1 MQYVKQELLDE
12 INEFIDEHEIDLG
25 GITADDFS
33 DMDEYPIIYSWL
45 DGLDLEPEQTET
57 KQEVGE
63 RYVDF
68 IEYIS
73 GINESLMVVKDKY
86 AVVVCDEDYIL
97 TEINPVPV
105 FSIFMEDKE
114 PYWFGDE
121 DEAKKYLVPG
131 AEIVQ
136 KL

>member
-1 MQYVKQELLDE
+1 MQYVKQELIDE
-12 INEFIDEHEIDLG
+12 INKFIDENKIDNY
-25 GITADDFS
+25 GIRINDFS
-33 DMDEYPIIYSWL
+33 YMNSYPIINNWL
-45 DGLDLEPEQTET
+45 DGLDLEQIET

-63 RYVDF
+63 RFIDF
-68 IEYIS
+68 IQYIS
-73 GINESLMVVKDKY
+73 GIKESLMVIKNKY
-86 AVVVCDEDYIL
+86 AVVVYDEDYIL

-114 PYWFGDE
+114 PYWFDDE

-131 AEIVQ
+131 AEIIQ

>member
-12 INEFIDEHEIDLG
+12 INEFIDEHEIDNC
-25 GITADDFS
+25 GIMTSDFS
-33 DMDEYPIIYSWL
+33 NMYEYPIIYNWL
-45 DGLDLEPEQTET
+45 DGLDLEQTET

-68 IEYIS
+68 IKYIS

-86 AVVVCDEDYIL
+86 AVVVYDEDYIL

-114 PYWFGDE
+114 PYWFDDE

>member
-12 INEFIDEHEIDLG
+12 INKFIDENKIDDY
-25 GITADDFS
+25 GIRINDFS
-33 DMDEYPIIYSWL
+33 YMNSYPIINNWL
-45 DGLDLEPEQTET
+45 DGLDLEQIET

-63 RYVDF
+63 RFIDF
-68 IEYIS
+68 IQYIS
-73 GINESLMVVKDKY
+73 GIKESLMVVKNKY

-114 PYWFGDE
+114 PYWFDDE

-131 AEIVQ
+131 AEIIQ

>member
-1 MQYVKQELLDE
+1 MQYVKQELLNE
-12 INEFIDEHEIDLG
+12 INKFIDKNKIDNY
-25 GITADDFS
+25 GIRINDFS
-33 DMDEYPIIYSWL
+33 YMNSYPIIQNWL
-45 DGLDLEPEQTET
+45 DGLDLEQMET

-63 RYVDF
+63 RFIDF
-68 IEYIS
+68 IQYIS
-73 GINESLMVVKDKY
+73 GIKESLMVVKNKY
-86 AVVVCDEDYIL
+86 AVVVYDEDYIL

-114 PYWFGDE
+114 PYWFDDE

-131 AEIVQ
+131 AEIIQ

>member
-12 INEFIDEHEIDLG
+12 INKFIDENKIDDY
-25 GITADDFS
+25 GIRVNDFS
-33 DMDEYPIIYSWL
+33 YMNSYPIINNWL
-45 DGLDLEPEQTET
+45 DGLDLEQIET

-63 RYVDF
+63 RFIDF
-68 IEYIS
+68 IQYIS
-73 GINESLMVVKDKY
+73 GIKESLMVVKNKY
-86 AVVVCDEDYIL
+86 AVVVYDEDYIL

-114 PYWFGDE
+114 PYWFDDE

-131 AEIVQ
+131 AEIIQ

>member
-1 MQYVKQELLDE
+1 MQYVKQELIDE
-12 INEFIDEHEIDLG
+12 IEEFIDDQSIDNC
-25 GITADDFS
+25 GITVGDFS
-33 DMDEYPIIYSWL
+33 DMYEYPIIYNWL
-45 DGLDLEPEQTET
+45 DGLDLEQTKT
-57 KQEVGE
+57 KQEIGE

-68 IEYIS
+68 IQYIS

-86 AVVVCDEDYIL
+86 AVVVYDEDYIL

-114 PYWFGDE
+114 PYWFDDE

-131 AEIVQ
+131 AEIIQ

>member
-12 INEFIDEHEIDLG
+12 INKFIDENKIDNY
-25 GITADDFS
+25 GIRINDFS
-33 DMDEYPIIYSWL
+33 YMNSYPIINNWL
-45 DGLDLEPEQTET
+45 DGLDLEQIET

-63 RYVDF
+63 RFIDF
-68 IEYIS
+68 IQYIS
-73 GINESLMVVKDKY
+73 GIKESLMVVKNKY
-86 AVVVCDEDYIL
+86 AVVVYDEDYIL

-114 PYWFGDE
+114 PYWFDDE

-131 AEIVQ
+131 AEIIQ

>member
-12 INEFIDEHEIDLG
+12 INKFIDENKIDDC
-25 GITADDFS
+25 GIRINDFS
-33 DMDEYPIIYSWL
+33 YMNSYPIINNWL
-45 DGLDLEPEQTET
+45 DGLDLEQIET

-63 RYVDF
+63 RFIDF
-68 IEYIS
+68 IQYIS
-73 GINESLMVVKDKY
+73 GIKESLMVVKNKY
-86 AVVVCDEDYIL
+86 AVVVYDEDYIL

-114 PYWFGDE
+114 PYWFDDE

-131 AEIVQ
+131 AEIIQ

>member
-1 MQYVKQELLDE
+1 MQYVKQDLLDE
-12 INEFIDEHEIDLG
+12 INEFIDNNDIDDC
-25 GITADDFS
+25 GITVNDFS
-33 DMDEYPIIYSWL
+33 YIMESYQIIYRWL
-45 DGLDLEPEQTET
+45 DGLDLEQIET

-63 RYVDF
+63 RFIDF
-68 IEYIS
+68 IQYIS
-73 GINESLMVVKDKY
+73 GIKESLMVVKNKY
-86 AVVVCDEDYIL
+86 AVVVYDEDYIL

-114 PYWFGDE
+114 PYWFDDE

-131 AEIVQ
+131 AEIIQ

>member
-12 INEFIDEHEIDLG
+12 INNFIDENKIDYY
-25 GITADDFS
+25 GIRINDFS
-33 DMDEYPIIYSWL
+33 YINSYPIIQDWL
-45 DGLDLEPEQTET
+45 DGLDLEQIET

-63 RYVDF
+63 RFIDF
-68 IEYIS
+68 IQYIS
-73 GINESLMVVKDKY
+73 GIKESLMVVKNKY
-86 AVVVCDEDYIL
+86 AVVVYDEDYIL

-114 PYWFGDE
+114 PYWFDDE

-131 AEIVQ
+131 AEIIQ

>member
-1 MQYVKQELLDE
+1 MQYVKQDLLDE
-12 INEFIDEHEIDLG
+12 INEFIDDQSIDG
-25 GITADDFS
+25 CGITVGDFADI
-33 DMDEYPIIYSWL
+33 MDEYPIIYNWL
-45 DGLDLEPEQTET
+45 DGLDLEQTET

-68 IEYIS
+68 IKYIS

-86 AVVVCDEDYIL
+86 AVVVYDEDYIL

-114 PYWFGDE
+114 PYWFDDE

-131 AEIVQ
+131 AEIIQ

>member
-1 MQYVKQELLDE
+1 MQYVKQDLLDE
-12 INEFIDEHEIDLG
+12 INEFIDNNEIDNC
-25 GITADDFS
+25 GITVNDFS
-33 DMDEYPIIYSWL
+33 YIMDSYPIIYRWL
-45 DGLDLEPEQTET
+45 DGFDLEQIET

-63 RYVDF
+63 RFVDF
-68 IEYIS
+68 IQYIS

-86 AVVVCDEDYIL
+86 AVVVYDEDYIL

-114 PYWFGDE
+114 PYLFDDE

-131 AEIVQ
+131 AEIIQ

>member
-1 MQYVKQELLDE
+1 MQYVKQELLNE
-12 INEFIDEHEIDLG
+12 INKFIDKNKIDNY
-25 GITADDFS
+25 GIRINDFS
-33 DMDEYPIIYSWL
+33 YMNSYPIIQNWL
-45 DGLDLEPEQTET
+45 NGLDLEQMET

-63 RYVDF
+63 RFIDF
-68 IEYIS
+68 IQYIS
-73 GINESLMVVKDKY
+73 GIKESLMVVKNKY
-86 AVVVCDEDYIL
+86 AVVVYDGDYIL

-114 PYWFGDE
+114 PYWFDDE

-131 AEIVQ
+131 AEIIQ

>member
-12 INEFIDEHEIDLG
+12 INKFIDENKIDDY
-25 GITADDFS
+25 GIRINDFS
-33 DMDEYPIIYSWL
+33 YMNSYPIINNWL
-45 DGLDLEPEQTET
+45 DGLDLEQIET

-63 RYVDF
+63 RFIDF
-68 IEYIS
+68 IQYIS
-73 GINESLMVVKDKY
+73 GIKESLMVVKNKY
-86 AVVVCDEDYIL
+86 AVVVYDEDYIL

-114 PYWFGDE
+114 PYWFDDE

-131 AEIVQ
+131 AEIIQ

>member
-25 GITADDFS
+25 GIIADDFS
-33 DMDEYPIIYSWL
+33 NMDEYPIIYNWL
-45 DGLDLEPEQTET
+45 DGLDLERIET

-68 IEYIS
+68 IQYIS
-73 GINESLMVVKDKY
+73 GIKESLMVVKDKY
-86 AVVVCDEDYIL
+86 AVVVYDEDYIL

-114 PYWFGDE
+114 PYWFDDE

>member
-12 INEFIDEHEIDLG
+12 INEFIDDSAIDG
-25 GITADDFS
+25 CGIMTSDFGNL
-33 DMDEYPIIYSWL
+33 EFYPKINDWL
-45 DGLDLEPEQTET
+45 NGEGLNHAET

-63 RYVDF
+63 RFIDF
-68 IEYIS
+68 IQYIS

-86 AVVVCDEDYIL
+86 AVIIYDEDYIL

-114 PYWFGDE
+114 PYWFDDE

-131 AEIVQ
+131 AEIIQ

>member
-1 MQYVKQELLDE
+1 MQYVKQDLLDE
-12 INEFIDEHEIDLG
+12 INEFIDDNEIDDC
-25 GITADDFS
+25 GITVNDFS
-33 DMDEYPIIYSWL
+33 YIMESYQIIYRWL
-45 DGLDLEPEQTET
+45 DGFDLEQTET

-86 AVVVCDEDYIL
+86 AVVVYDEDYIL

-114 PYWFGDE
+114 PYLFDDE

-131 AEIVQ
+131 AEIIQ

>member
-12 INEFIDEHEIDLG
+12 INKFIDENKIDDY
-25 GITADDFS
+25 GIRINDFS
-33 DMDEYPIIYSWL
+33 YMNSYPIINNWL
-45 DGLDLEPEQTET
+45 DGLDLEQIET

-63 RYVDF
+63 RFIDF
-68 IEYIS
+68 IQYIS
-73 GINESLMVVKDKY
+73 GIKESLMVVKNKY
-86 AVVVCDEDYIL
+86 AVVIYDKDYIL

-114 PYWFGDE
+114 PYWFDDE

-131 AEIVQ
+131 AEIIQ

>member
-12 INEFIDEHEIDLG
+12 INKFIDENEIDNYG
-25 GITADDFS
+25 VRTNDFS
-33 DMDEYPIIYSWL
+33 YMNSYPIINNWL
-45 DGLDLEPEQTET
+45 DGLDLEQIET

-63 RYVDF
+63 RFIDF
-68 IEYIS
+68 IQYIS
-73 GINESLMVVKDKY
+73 GIKESLMVVKNKY
-86 AVVVCDEDYIL
+86 AVVVYDEDYIL

-114 PYWFGDE
+114 PYWFDDE

-131 AEIVQ
+131 AEIIQ

>member
-1 MQYVKQELLDE
+1 MQYVKQELLNE
-12 INEFIDEHEIDLG
+12 INKFIDENKIDNY
-25 GITADDFS
+25 GIRINDFS
-33 DMDEYPIIYSWL
+33 YMNSYPIINNWL
-45 DGLDLEPEQTET
+45 DGLDLEQIET

-63 RYVDF
+63 RFIDF
-68 IEYIS
+68 IQYIS

-86 AVVVCDEDYIL
+86 AVVVYDEDYIL

-114 PYWFGDE
+114 PYWFDDE

-131 AEIVQ
+131 AEIIQ

>member
-12 INEFIDEHEIDLG
+12 INKFIDENKIDDY
-25 GITADDFS
+25 GIRINDFS
-33 DMDEYPIIYSWL
+33 YMNSYPIINNWL
-45 DGLDLEPEQTET
+45 DGLDLEQIET

-63 RYVDF
+63 RFIDF
-68 IEYIS
+68 IQYIS
-73 GINESLMVVKDKY
+73 GIKESLMVVKNKY
-86 AVVVCDEDYIL
+86 AIVVYDEDYIL

-114 PYWFGDE
+114 PYWFDDE

-131 AEIVQ
+131 AEIIQ

>member
-12 INEFIDEHEIDLG
+12 IEEFIDEHEIDLG
-25 GITADDFS
+25 GITVDDFS

-45 DGLDLEPEQTET
+45 DGLDLELEQTET

-86 AVVVCDEDYIL
+86 AVVVYDEDYIL